1 MTKKKLSYFNYFVVL
16 SMLLISGYFLTSLFL
31 INKTSYSGEQ
41 ADIYAQIT
49 EKADN
54 ILNSAYKMESNA
66 HSFLLTNNPDNFDKY
81 NEASCTMKHYFQ
93 ELTNNCYF
101 KDLVADHIDHL
112 HELIQTRIDQV
123 NQLVKNDSTHN
134 MHNQSRI
141 EAIDAGGSTMD
152 EIQQV
157 LNEIRKVSVEI
168 RDNNRKEAV
177 NSTENVLYML
187 SVFGVIMLLIVII
200 SFNKMKREILANDAK
215 TKEISLINNE
225 LKSMNENLENFAYVA
240 SHDLNEPLRKIR
252 TFGDLIK
259 EEMESKTPDNEIVSS
274 HIDRMQNASARMQQ
288 LINDL
293 LSFSRVSKQ
302 LEDKEDVNLQKIVD
316 EVLIDLQ
323 IVVKE
328 KKANI
333 SIDGLPNKIKA
344 DPVQMRQVFQ
354 NLISNSLKFT
364 KEEITPKIEIDAK
377 KVSKESIKHSEKNSL
392 PFSNYWK
399 ITVKDNGVGF
409 NQKFANKIFQ
419 VFYRLHG
426 RSEYSGTGIGLSIC
440 KKVIDQHKGLI
451 TVDSEEGK
459 GTIFTIYLPIIN

>member
-1 MTKKKLSYFNYFVVL
+1 
-16 SMLLISGYFLTSLFL
+16 MLLISGYFLTSLFL